1 MADGD
6 PLPGSDH
13 VARYCQQSG
22 FQGGQISDANFAPR
36 PRDNGRLSTNWVECR
51 YVPARERSEAG
62 AVARLLRSLKRN
74 RPEDRVAFL
83 QIEAVRGIN
92 DERVIL
98 DVREDGHGVN
108 RCHAVILNVA
118 SATSS
123 LDAEFEAQAGLAR
136 LARNRSRPALG

>member
-6 PLPGSDH
+6 PLPGPDH

-22 FQGGQISDANFAPR
+22 FKGGQISDANFAPR

-51 YVPARERSEAG
+51 YVPVGEQSEDG
-62 AVARLLRSLKRN
+62 AVARVLRTLKRN
-74 RPEDRVAFL
+74 RAEDRIAFL
-83 QIEAVRGIN
+83 PVEAVRGIK
-92 DERVIL
+92 DERITL
-98 DVREDGHGVN
+98 DVLENGHGVN

-123 LDAEFEAQAGLAR
+123 LDAEFVAQAALAR